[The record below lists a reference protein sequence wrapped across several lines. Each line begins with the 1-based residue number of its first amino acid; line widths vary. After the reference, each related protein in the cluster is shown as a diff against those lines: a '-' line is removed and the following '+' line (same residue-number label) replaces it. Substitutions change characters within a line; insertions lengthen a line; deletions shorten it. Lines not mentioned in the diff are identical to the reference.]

1 MDQEVARFTFP
12 ELFSSLPKCVYSS
25 STSEDSQSPTDDE
38 FPLFGFEFFDSAQI
52 EKSLIKSIWRD
63 DRAQFLTQSK
73 RLFQNPE
80 NRESLEDDENRDS
93 PELLDRSIVA
103 KLLQWCC
110 RFDSV
115 DCATALLNGAVGML
129 PLINE
134 MDENGRTALHTAAE
148 AHAARCVELLLRK
161 RARTDLKSKD
171 GCSQLALELS
181 LSSRR
186 MDVLWNPDNAIEDLI
201 VLLREKDLTAVKF
214 LTEKTK
220 DIAEVAYVT
229 AMEGRVI
236 ALAALLVVAADK
248 VNASILVLQ
257 SDGDLSSKEKTSIY
271 ECVVKEAL
279 SLGRTETSK
288 STTCKWKS
296 EEVEKRA
303 LLLCEM
309 ELLQLFGAVAH
320 NSCTERKVTSPLIRA
335 AQAGDEAVINL
346 LLKTSI
352 EVDDTD
358 AEGNSALQCSLKTS
372 MASVAKQIR
381 IVWLLLKHGARVS
394 HRNKLGLNAIHI
406 AAANGN
412 SEALHLL
419 LLEEPDG
426 VNATTEMKETPLFF
440 AVKNNYMDCAE
451 LLLRWGAN
459 SQVLNLRRQRPI
471 DLAKSQEM
479 RFMLSPTNIGLRHRA
494 FPMQRKFTTYFHN
507 HEMISETC
515 ESLPNVI
522 EEGTLPESS
531 RTCSI
536 AKTGICRY
544 FESPG
549 GCVRGAKCF
558 YAHGEDE
565 LRRLKQG
572 TRTQHSSTIEELKRK
587 IFVGGLPSSLDTD
600 SLAKIFEEQF
610 GSVEEA
616 IVMGDQMGDQIHSR
630 GFGFVI
636 FKHEKSASDAVQ
648 AHYITIMGKQVEIKS
663 AVPKCIL
670 FAELQTLPPQ
680 QEDQEQGQI
689 IQFQPQAATPDE
701 KNTDDGEPRQM
712 SWVDKL
718 LQNPPNT
725 CFSEPQILL
734 NSTTPNQS
742 MPKWV
747 RIFKRWLPSFLNDVS
762 KRLKE
767 GEWYPLSSL
776 KADFRAT
783 CGQELDHTSLG
794 YPKLSD
800 FMRSFP
806 GLCRMKIVP
815 VGGRGPATHMVLQ
828 PNHQQQTQPLPMRCF
843 SPTPSPL
850 DDYDDDGSIDL
861 KSLGEFLPVSYDNA
875 GSLGGSFEDGDS
887 LHGTLEESPAHKD
900 AKHGVHPWFLE
911 FLKPDTLLGQPWF
924 RNENAAAGDD
934 YKSKELRQQ
943 KRHLVLEAL
952 AREKNNT
959 SVFFL
964 REFDFYENVIV
975 LQNYKS
981 SVAQGKC
988 FACNRSEMFWANFP
1002 CKHLL
1007 WCGNCKI
1014 HAIQAASILE
1024 HKCVV
1029 CDAQVQNIGPLPWTE
1044 KYQQICDVPNN
1055 DFPPFDPNPIRMYAH
1070 SMPTFSHKFPA
1081 GRNVLCLVPDEL
1093 IAVGVSLCITK
1104 IAGTSH
1110 PFQNSY

>member
-1 MDQEVARFTFP
+1 M
-12 ELFSSLPKCVYSS
+12 
-25 STSEDSQSPTDDE
+25 
-38 FPLFGFEFFDSAQI
+38 
-52 EKSLIKSIWRD
+52 
-63 DRAQFLTQSK
+63 
-73 RLFQNPE
+73 
-80 NRESLEDDENRDS
+80 
-93 PELLDRSIVA
+93 
-103 KLLQWCC
+103 
-110 RFDSV
+110 
-115 DCATALLNGAVGML
+115 
-129 PLINE
+129 
-134 MDENGRTALHTAAE
+134 
-148 AHAARCVELLLRK
+148 
-161 RARTDLKSKD
+161 
-171 GCSQLALELS
+171 
-181 LSSRR
+181 
-186 MDVLWNPDNAIEDLI
+186 
-201 VLLREKDLTAVKF
+201 
-214 LTEKTK
+214 
-220 DIAEVAYVT
+220 
-229 AMEGRVI
+229 
-236 ALAALLVVAADK
+236 
-248 VNASILVLQ
+248 
-257 SDGDLSSKEKTSIY
+257 
-271 ECVVKEAL
+271 
-279 SLGRTETSK
+279 
-288 STTCKWKS
+288 
-296 EEVEKRA
+296 
-303 LLLCEM
+303 
-309 ELLQLFGAVAH
+309 
-320 NSCTERKVTSPLIRA
+320 
-335 AQAGDEAVINL
+335 
-346 LLKTSI
+346 
-352 EVDDTD
+352 
-358 AEGNSALQCSLKTS
+358 
-372 MASVAKQIR
+372 
-381 IVWLLLKHGARVS
+381 
-394 HRNKLGLNAIHI
+394 
-406 AAANGN
+406 
-412 SEALHLL
+412 
-419 LLEEPDG
+419 
-426 VNATTEMKETPLFF
+426 
-440 AVKNNYMDCAE
+440 
-451 LLLRWGAN
+451 
-459 SQVLNLRRQRPI
+459 
-471 DLAKSQEM
+471 
-479 RFMLSPTNIGLRHRA
+479 
-494 FPMQRKFTTYFHN
+494 
-507 HEMISETC
+507 
-515 ESLPNVI
+515 
-522 EEGTLPESS
+522 
-531 RTCSI
+531 
-536 AKTGICRY
+536 
-544 FESPG
+544 
-549 GCVRGAKCF
+549 RGAKCF

-911 FLKPDTLLGQPWF
+911 FLKPDTLQGQPWF

-964 REFDFYENVIV
+964 REFDFYE
-975 LQNYKS
+975 NYKS

-1070 SMPTFSHKFPA
+1070 SMPTFSHK
-1081 GRNVLCLVPDEL
+1081 CM
-1093 IAVGVSLCITK
+1093 IVS
-1104 IAGTSH
+1104 
-1110 PFQNSY
+1110 